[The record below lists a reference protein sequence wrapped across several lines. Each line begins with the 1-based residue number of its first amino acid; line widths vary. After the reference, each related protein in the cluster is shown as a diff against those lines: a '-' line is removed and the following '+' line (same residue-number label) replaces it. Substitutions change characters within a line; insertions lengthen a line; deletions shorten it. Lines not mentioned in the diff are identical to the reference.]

1 MVVLDVINARSHV
14 GLPGLI
20 EHPLQC
26 SFLGLRDTGTTS
38 RDGWIG
44 DDVVGRAVIGRSSG
58 NGMDSHG
65 WIGGDRSGAHDW
77 FRHDRDC
84 IRPNGE
90 YGCRWGIDHG

>member
-14 GLPGLI
+14 GLPGLM

-44 DDVVGRAVIGRSSG
+44 DDVVGRAVIG
-58 NGMDSHG
+58 
-65 WIGGDRSGAHDW
+65 
-77 FRHDRDC
+77 
-84 IRPNGE
+84 
-90 YGCRWGIDHG
+90 